1 MSNQAEYQA
10 NNHRSD
16 EASGQY
22 SSAEATNTNS
32 HSTPNVRHIPIFVE
46 GRDEPLINRSKDTSG
61 SSSSSAHS
69 PNQSSSHYQ
78 TNANQHKRPSAA
90 AGSNPGG
97 HFDWSRKFSSMGG
110 QQSGGQQQAPR
121 SDSPHRTVPMTQSA
135 PGGHQ
140 SPPQRQQPHQYSKS
154 QTDGRSSPPPAAHAT
169 QQNHSAPAEEAATN
183 LDSISKIQKIQR
195 DVLALMD
202 QVRYT
207 FYFN

>member
-1 MSNQAEYQA
+1 MSNQATYQT
-10 NNHRSD
+10 NIHRSD
-16 EASGQY
+16 EASGHH

-32 HSTPNVRHIPIFVE
+32 HSAPNVRHIPIFVE
-46 GRDEPLINRSKDTSG
+46 GRDEPLINRSKDSSG
-61 SSSSSAHS
+61 SSSAHS

-78 TNANQHKRPSAA
+78 SNANQHKRPSA
-90 AGSNPGG
+90 GSNTGG

-121 SDSPHRTVPMTQSA
+121 SDSPHQTVPMTQSA

-154 QTDGRSSPPPAAHAT
+154 QTDGRASPPPAAHAT

-183 LDSISKIQKIQR
+183 PDLQSISKIQKIQR

-202 QVRYT
+202 QVRYE